1 MSHWRGP
8 EGEKGLM
15 SAMTAVRVLQMP
27 SGDLPAV
34 GLWECSPGGWNIHN
48 RPDTEVAHLLAG
60 RVRLREDGGKEVEVG
75 SGDTVVLPKGWSGR
89 WDVMQTVRKL
99 YVVAGT

>member
-1 MSHWRGP
+1 MGHWRGP

-60 RVRLREDGGKEVEVG
+60 RVRLREDGGKESKLEAVIP
-75 SGDTVVLPKGWSGR
+75 SCYRKGGAA
-89 WDVMQTVRKL
+89 
-99 YVVAGT
+99 AGT